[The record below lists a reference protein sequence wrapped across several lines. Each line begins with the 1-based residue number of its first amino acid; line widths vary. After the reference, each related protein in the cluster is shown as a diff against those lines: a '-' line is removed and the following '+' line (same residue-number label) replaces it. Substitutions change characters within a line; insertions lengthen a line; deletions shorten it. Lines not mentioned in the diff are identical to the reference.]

1 MADAAKGEGRSEG
14 KGKARG
20 LGRGLAALFGEQA
33 EAAAAAGGTAA
44 TQAGG
49 GGPRQV
55 PVEHLHPNLQQP
67 RHRYDEPALE
77 ALAASIREQGILQP
91 LVVRPHPEK
100 RGEFQIVAGERRW
113 RAAQL
118 AQLAELPVVVR
129 QLDDRQT
136 LELAIVENVQRE
148 DLTPLEEAEAYQRL
162 TGEFGYGQEQIA
174 KAVGKSRS
182 HIANMQRLL
191 ALPQPVKQLI
201 NEGQL
206 SAGHGRALLM
216 APNPAQLAREAV
228 SGGWSVREMERRAQQ
243 AAKKAPG
250 RPKLR
255 KVSGKDADTLALER
269 DLTLA
274 VGLKVTIDHQG
285 GGGTVNLHYRTLEQ
299 LDDLILR
306 LRHTPEK

>member
-1 MADAAKGEGRSEG
+1 MAEATKGGEGRA
-14 KGKARG
+14 KARG
-20 LGRGLAALFGEQA
+20 LGRGLAALFGEEPA
-33 EAAAAAGGTAA
+33 LPPAGAPAA
-44 TQAGG
+44 TGGGG

-55 PVEHLHPNLQQP
+55 PIEHLHPNLQQP
-67 RHRYDEPALE
+67 RRHYDEPALE
-77 ALAASIREQGILQP
+77 ALAASIREQGVLQP

-100 RGEFQIVAGERRW
+100 GGEFQIVAGERRW
-113 RAAQL
+113 RAAQR

-129 QLDDRQT
+129 ELDDRQT

-162 TGEFGYGQEQIA
+162 TGEFGYSQEQIA

-191 ALPQPVKQLI
+191 ALPHPVKQMI
-201 NEGQL
+201 TEGQL

-255 KVSGKDADTLALER
+255 KVSGKDADTQALER

-274 VGLKVTIDHQG
+274 VGVKVTIDHQG
-285 GGGTVNLHYRTLEQ
+285 GGGVVGLHYRTLEQ